1 MTIFSPFLTSLPC
14 GTSSSSRSPGAP
26 TAGSIEPGSPERA
39 ALAET
44 PNSWSVSSITIA
56 LPSETDLT
64 LPTRPSPLTTGWS
77 GLTPSLE
84 PLLISTVEYQVL
96 GERAKTRAITGS

>member
-1 MTIFSPFLTSLPC
+1 M
-14 GTSSSSRSPGAP
+14 
-26 TAGSIEPGSPERA
+26 
-39 ALAET
+39 AET

-64 LPTRPSPLTTGWS
+64 LPTSPSPLITGWS
-77 GLTPSLE
+77 GRTPSLE